1 MQTISTWCLN
11 SIWLTW
17 IAFAAT
23 LGLSV
28 TITIVQL
35 VSSRRLDPARA
46 RDQSLVDPTPII
58 EALGKVVDTIS
69 KASPLGTLAILT
81 VVFYAGTILS
91 IWILAGTLHAK

>member
-1 MQTISTWCLN
+1 MQTVSAWCVN

-28 TITIVQL
+28 TITVVQL
-35 VSSRRLDPARA
+35 ASSRRLNPPKA

-58 EALGKVVDTIS
+58 ETIGKVVDTIS

-81 VVFYAGTILS
+81 VVFYLGTVLS
-91 IWILAGTLHAK
+91 VWILAGALHAK